1 MLRAQLIFGLLLNLL
16 FRFLLF
22 LFCWFDHSRVSYLE
36 EVCRELE
43 DLISRNGCNTKM
55 QLPLFTIF
63 LYVEI
68 LLGCVLQ
75 QLLVNFLEILLI
87 GLLFLGNEYL
97 FENLV
102 NFLEVPHLN
111 HTISLIDNQ
120 VLQITKLQHVIIQE
134 LMQSTR
140 RTDNYLRLMLPE
152 DS

>member
-16 FRFLLF
+16 FRLLLF
-22 LFCWFDHSRVSYLE
+22 LFGWFDHSWVSYLE

-68 LLGCVLQ
+68 LLGRVLQ

-97 FENLV
+97 FENFV

-120 VLQITKLQHVIIQE
+120 ILQITKLQHVVIQE

-140 RTDNYLRLMLPE
+140 CTDNYLRLMLPE